1 MLVITRCGSS
11 SCMCFI
17 LSAFKALSPSFFFLR
32 TGKKQVCQDQPLMA
46 MCRLLL
52 LLYNSACSSGMR
64 EAVLS

>member
-1 MLVITRCGSS
+1 
-11 SCMCFI
+11 MCFI

-52 LLYNSACSSGMR
+52 LLYNSARSSGMR
-64 EAVLS
+64 EAVLC